1 MATFKL
7 VGTELTEVPTP
18 FIIRKS
24 GKSLKP
30 YYVAPHGGQD
40 GHYFSGTKE
49 LATSFQTRAEAEAVA
64 DKLSGCIVVEK

>member
-18 FIIRKS
+18 FIIRKRD
-24 GKSLKP
+24 KSIKP

-40 GHYFSGTKE
+40 GHYFSSNKE
-49 LATSFQTRAEAEAVA
+49 AATSYQTRQEAEVIAS
-64 DKLSGCIVVEK
+64 KLSGCIVVEK